1 MESKKKNIK
10 KGHLIGF
17 AVVVMLVVAVNL
29 ISSLFFT
36 RIDLTTE
43 KRYTLAPAT
52 RDMIRNL
59 DDHVYFRVYLEG
71 DFPAGF
77 KKLRRETKEML
88 DEFRAYSKFIGYEF
102 INPSASDDKQERD
115 ETYKILIERGL
126 APTDLQVRSKDG
138 MQQQIIFPGALV
150 YYRDRELPVDL
161 LDNQLNAPPEAVLNS
176 SAQNLEFKLAEVI
189 KKLSRIQK
197 PAIAFIEGHGELDER
212 EVYDITRELNDQ
224 FRVERVSLNEQLN
237 VLTRRTDPDKE
248 GNVKILRNF
257 EAIIIAR
264 PLNAF
269 SEKDKFIVDQY
280 IMHGG
285 KVLWLVDP
293 VLASMDSIGMSE
305 STVGIDLKHNLDDQL
320 FKYGVRLNRNLLLDL
335 NSAAIGMRTGQ
346 VGNQPQI
353 EFFRWHYFPL
363 LNAASSHPI
372 VRNLNSIK
380 TQFVSSAD
388 TVMVDG
394 IKKTPLLKTSDYS
407 RIVNTP
413 ALVTLALLREKVD
426 ERMYNKPGQVAG
438 WLLEGTFRSLFEN
451 RVPPEIAQSKE
462 IGYIEQS
469 QPTSMIVVADGDI
482 IRNQFHRQRGYPLPL
497 GYDQDTRQT
506 FGNKDFLLNSVSY
519 LVDGPGLV
527 GIRSRELKLRLLD
540 LNKVNTSRLQW
551 QIINVALPVILI
563 ILFGVIL
570 SYLRKHKYSR

>member
-17 AVVVMLVVAVNL
+17 AVVIMLVVAANL
-29 ISSLFFT
+29 IGSLFFT

-52 RDMIRNL
+52 RDMIKNL

-115 ETYKILIERGL
+115 ETYKILVERGL
-126 APTDLQVRSKDG
+126 APTDLQVRSKEG

-197 PAIAFIEGHGELDER
+197 PAIAFIEGHGELDEH
-212 EVYDITRELNDQ
+212 EVFDLSRELNDQ

-237 VLTRRTDPDKE
+237 VLTRRTDPDKD
-248 GNVKILRNF
+248 GNVRILRNF

-269 SEKDKFIVDQY
+269 SEKDKFIIDQF

-305 STVGIDLKHNLDDQL
+305 STVGVDLKHNLDDQL

-353 EFFRWHYFPL
+353 EFFRWYYFPL
-363 LNAASSHPI
+363 LTAASSHPI

-380 TQFVSSAD
+380 TQFVSSVD

-394 IKKTPLLKTSDYS
+394 VKKTPLLKTSDYS
-407 RIVNTP
+407 RIVSTP
-413 ALVTLALLREKVD
+413 ALITLALLREKAD
-426 ERMYNKPGQVAG
+426 EKMYNKPGQVAG
-438 WLLEGTFRSLFEN
+438 WLLEGSFRSLFEN
-451 RVPPEIAQSKE
+451 RVPPEIAESKE

-469 QPTSMIVVADGDI
+469 QPTSMIVIADGDI

-497 GYDQDTRQT
+497 GYDQDTKQT
-506 FGNKDFLLNSVSY
+506 FGNKDFLLNSISY
-519 LVDGPGLV
+519 LVDGSGLV

-540 LNKVNTSRLQW
+540 MSKVNASRLQW

-563 ILFGVIL
+563 ILFGIIL
-570 SYLRKHKYSR
+570 SYLRKQKYSR